1 MLISFVVPVFNEAE
15 SLHELFDRICFEM
28 DKVGE
33 EYEVVFVDDG
43 SDDDSFERMTLVVA
57 QNPNVK
63 AIKFRRNF
71 GKSVALDEGFKVAQG
86 DIIFTMDADLQDDP
100 KEIPRF
106 LAKLKEGYDLVSGWK
121 QQRKDPVFSK
131 NLPSKL
137 FNFMISKFAGLKLHD
152 YNCGFKAYRKALTKR
167 LTLYGDM
174 HRYIPAMAHA
184 MGFKVAEIAVEHHA
198 RSYGRSKYGPE
209 RFFHGFFDFITV
221 IFLTRYLKRPMHF
234 FGAVGLAFSL
244 VGFGISAYLTV
255 LWFLGEAIGH
265 RPLLSLG
272 VLLIILG
279 IQSICTGLIGE
290 MITHGRHIRGDQ
302 DAVECVIKGG

>member
-1 MLISFVVPVFNEAE
+1 MLISFVIPVFNESE
-15 SLHELFDRICFEM
+15 SLHELFNRISSEM
-28 DKVGE
+28 EKVGGD
-33 EYEVVFVDDG
+33 YEVVFVDDG
-43 SDDDSFERMTLVVA
+43 SDDDSFHRMTLLTD

-71 GKSVALDEGFKVAQG
+71 GKSVALDEGFKLAQG

-100 KEIPRF
+100 KEIPQF

-137 FNFMISKFAGLKLHD
+137 FNFMISRFAGLKLHD
-152 YNCGFKAYRKALTKR
+152 YNCGFKAYRKVLAKR

-184 MGFKVAEIAVEHHA
+184 MGFKVAEIAVEHHK
-198 RSYGRSKYGPE
+198 RSFGCSKYGPE

-221 IFLTRYLKRPMHF
+221 IFLTRYVKRPMHF
-234 FGAVGLAFSL
+234 FGAVGLVFSL
-244 VGFGISAYLTV
+244 AGFGICAYLTV
-255 LWFLGEAIGH
+255 VWLLGEAIGH
-265 RPLLSLG
+265 RPLLTLG

-290 MITHGRHIRGDQ
+290 MITYSRQIREDQ
-302 DAVECVIKGG
+302 DAVESVIKGG